1 MAFRRTREELLRYRW
16 TVYALAAGVYFLV
29 YFHRVSPAALA
40 QEFTREWVVTGSVLG
55 IMSSLYFYMYAAV
68 QIPSGM
74 FTDTLGPKRLIL
86 FSASSMAA
94 GCCVSYVAT
103 SFGMVAFGRALIGL
117 GAGFTFV
124 PLVKL
129 LRYWFRR
136 MEFARM
142 VGLTVSIGNVG
153 AFFAA
158 TPLIILMSR
167 VGWRNSFL
175 IVALITI
182 TLVFL
187 NLRFVADRPEEMGFP
202 PLEDADPEEL
212 DGESNGALQT
222 IKRGFYIWF
231 HNRTFLMLGVMIFL
245 LYGTLMGFEGL
256 WAGPFLA
263 HVYGMSNAAIGGW
276 LLIMAVGM
284 MVGQVFG
291 GWLADRFFIDSKQ
304 KQILIGAVVYTTS
317 WGAFLWVAG
326 SSHTILLGM
335 LFFIL
340 SMNMGISNIPLVA
353 LVADLSPRQ
362 NYGTIMGIHNIFPM
376 SGAAV
381 FQVVMGKVLDMSNPT
396 VVGGVRIF
404 PLKGYVWNFTLCLFA
419 SFIIII
425 IAITLN
431 NRLKHTA

>member
-1 MAFRRTREELLRYRW
+1 VVASRSKEELLRYRW
-16 TVYALAAGVYFLV
+16 IVYVLTAGVYFLV

-40 QEFTREWVVTGSVLG
+40 QEFTKEWVITGSVLG

-94 GCCVSYVAT
+94 GCLVSYAAG

-124 PLVKL
+124 PLAKL

-136 MEFARM
+136 SEFARM
-142 VGLTVSIGNVG
+142 VGLTVSIGNIG
-153 AFFAA
+153 AFLAA
-158 TPLIILMSR
+158 TPLIVLMSHF
-167 VGWRNSFL
+167 GWRNSFL
-175 IVALITI
+175 IVALITLA
-182 TLVFL
+182 LVFL
-187 NLRFVADRPEEMGFP
+187 NFRFVADRPEKMGFP
-202 PLEDADPEEL
+202 PLESMNEEFQ
-212 DGESNGALQT
+212 GENQSAFST

-231 HNRTFLMLGVMIFL
+231 HDRTFLMLGLMIFL

-284 MVGQVFG
+284 MVGQMFG

-304 KQILIGAVVYTTS
+304 RQILVGAVVYSAS
-317 WGAFLWVAG
+317 WVAFLWVAG
-326 SSHTILLGM
+326 SSHTFVLGI
-335 LFFIL
+335 LFFVL
-340 SMNMGISNIPLVA
+340 SMNTGISNIPLVA

-381 FQVVMGKVLDMSNPT
+381 FQVIMGKVLDMSNPT
-396 VVGGVRIF
+396 VVNGVRIF
-404 PLKGYVWNFTLCLFA
+404 PLRGYLWSFALCLFA
-419 SFIIII
+419 SFVVIV
-425 IAITLN
+425 IAVMLN
-431 NRLKHTA
+431 KRLKRTS